1 MWLSDKSLLRIAE
14 ELFPWEE
21 AISQSFAEGGLW
33 GEEGGL
39 RGGGDGQ
46 KCPELPLTE
55 LQLHKVEVNS
65 EPITNFVGTQHIPR
79 KSKSFTLIK
88 FNRFHNLKHLYST
101 SNFRHI
107 PKTENVGWEFQ
118 TWELK
123 LLTPAHPAHL
133 PPPCCLL
140 RPPCRTYQ
148 GCECSAWQERKP
160 KICETWIQ
168 GIFSLIQERM
178 ENLLS
183 IISDDF
189 IVCMW
194 LRKWIAGDKIGH
206 DYDLYSDDAHPVT
219 YMFFTRK
226 KKRPSWALGCEA
238 RRWENHKIY
247 QTSKSTHHLKGRH
260 PKKSIFLGN
269 SPEPTHR
276 LGLFTRPILPV
287 GPSL

>member
-1 MWLSDKSLLRIAE
+1 MWLLDESPLRIAE

-21 AISQSFAEGGLW
+21 AISRSCAEGGLW
-33 GEEGGL
+33 GEEGGLRGEEGGL

-88 FNRFHNLKHLYST
+88 FNRFHNLKHQYST

-123 LLTPAHPAHL
+123 PPAPAHSSHL
-133 PPPCCLL
+133 PPPCCVL
-140 RPPCRTYQ
+140 RPPRQTHQ
-148 GCECSAWQERKP
+148 GCKFSAWQERKP

-178 ENLLS
+178 KNFILS
-183 IISDDF
+183 VISDNY
-189 IVCMW
+189 
-194 LRKWIAGDKIGH
+194 R
-206 DYDLYSDDAHPVT
+206 
-219 YMFFTRK
+219 TRV
-226 KKRPSWALGCEA
+226 RS
-238 RRWENHKIY
+238 
-247 QTSKSTHHLKGRH
+247 
-260 PKKSIFLGN
+260 
-269 SPEPTHR
+269 
-276 LGLFTRPILPV
+276 LFTLVTNSLTHWLTHSLTPV
-287 GPSL
+287 